1 MDFLKERMS
10 KSIENFKHQLVGL
23 RTGRAT
29 PEMLNPIQ
37 VEYYGSTVPL
47 KQVASIS
54 VPENRTLLLNVFDKN
69 AVKEV
74 EKSILASN
82 LGLNPNVD
90 DNLIRIQLPEL
101 TEERRK
107 ELVKHIS
114 KLAEDSKIAIRN
126 IRRDHIDEIKESEKK
141 GDLTEDD
148 SKRSQQETQKITD
161 EFISK
166 IDILFKEKESELLT
180 I

>member
-141 GDLTEDD
+141 VDLP
-148 SKRSQQETQKITD
+148 
-161 EFISK
+161 
-166 IDILFKEKESELLT
+166 
-180 I
+180 

>member
-1 MDFLKERMS
+1 M
-10 KSIENFKHQLVGL
+10 
-23 RTGRAT
+23 
-29 PEMLNPIQ
+29 
-37 VEYYGSTVPL
+37 
-47 KQVASIS
+47 
-54 VPENRTLLLNVFDKN
+54 FDKN

-141 GDLTEDD
+141 RGLN
-148 SKRSQQETQKITD
+148 RR
-161 EFISK
+161 
-166 IDILFKEKESELLT
+166 
-180 I
+180 

>member
-148 SKRSQQETQKITD
+148 SKRSQKNTKNNG
-161 EFISK
+161 
-166 IDILFKEKESELLT
+166 
-180 I
+180 